1 MPGRL
6 HSQAG
11 SCDPARGTERR
22 RRFGILAEHSGAA
35 LTAASHLTS
44 PPPPSSARGQTMVQN
59 RPNDASSHINSC
71 HLKHRLAVVGT
82 IVWPGQIGSALFS
95 IGGFRVKP
103 AIGSIHWPKVQNRK
117 HRVAKSANSPHG
129 KILRSYPL
137 TVCFWAL
144 RWPFDLK
151 RGFSTQKPPNS
162 TTANGKHPLAKPKR
176 KHPPAKTAKRWFK
189 SQNSFG
195 PP

>member
-1 MPGRL
+1 LILFPFFFLPILGTA
-6 HSQAG
+6 SG
-11 SCDPARGTERR
+11 VIPALGTRR
-22 RRFGILAEHSGAA
+22 SFCFLRRHPKNLFAS
-35 LTAASHLTS
+35 LTKI
-44 PPPPSSARGQTMVQN
+44 Q
-59 RPNDASSHINSC
+59 IC
-71 HLKHRLAVVGT
+71 HLNHRLAAAGT
-82 IVWPGQIGSALFS
+82 IVWPEQIGSALFS
-95 IGGFRVKP
+95 IGGFHVKS